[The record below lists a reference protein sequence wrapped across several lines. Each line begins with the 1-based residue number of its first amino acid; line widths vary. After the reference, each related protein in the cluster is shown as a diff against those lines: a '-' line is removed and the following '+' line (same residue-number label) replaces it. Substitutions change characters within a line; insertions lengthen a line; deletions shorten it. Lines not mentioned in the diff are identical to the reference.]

1 MRGNVIEAGRGH
13 HRGAVPVIVCGVVKI
28 AQFGSWE
35 SPLRAETVASA
46 GTAPKWVDVH
56 EGVVWWAESRPT
68 EEGRVA
74 LMREGPDGAP
84 EEVLPAP
91 WNVRNRVHEY
101 GGRPWTVLG
110 TTVVFTNWADQ
121 RVYAHDVAAGG
132 EPRPLTPEP
141 DRVHGLRYA
150 DLSPGPGST
159 SVLCVRETITG
170 DRPTDVARDL
180 VEIPLDGTGPS
191 PLGASHHFMSGPR
204 LSPDGGRI
212 AWLGWD
218 HPNMPWDGTEL
229 CVAELGTGLG
239 TDVGQSYRV
248 VAGGKREAV
257 CQVEWE
263 TPESLLVLTD
273 PDGWWNLHRVGLD
286 GTSTNLAP
294 CEQELGGPLWVLGS
308 RWFAPLGGG
317 RYAVLRSD
325 RLAVLDEHAGTV
337 TDVETD
343 LTAWTSDLVVA
354 GGAVVA
360 SAGGPLRELAVV
372 RLDLA
377 TGEEKTVSGQAGDLP
392 PAPFLSTPDQRV
404 FTSTDGRRIP
414 AFVYLPG
421 NPDFAGPEGTL
432 PPLLVYAHG
441 GPTGKVTDVLK
452 RETAYFTSR
461 GFAVA
466 AVNYGGSSGYGRAF
480 RESLNE
486 QWGVVDVQDCA
497 TVAATLAAEGVVDGD
512 RLAVRGGS
520 AGGWTAAASMTS
532 VDTYACATIMYPILD
547 LTGWTGDGGET
558 HDFES
563 RYIEGLVGTLP
574 EHADRYAQ
582 RSPSNHVANLAG
594 PVLLLQGLE
603 DEVCPPEQAD
613 RFVASLD
620 GTGLPHAYL
629 TFEGEQHGFRR
640 ASTVTAALAAELS
653 FYGQVFGFTPP
664 GVPVLELRS

>member
-1 MRGNVIEAGRGH
+1 M
-13 HRGAVPVIVCGVVKI
+13 VKI

-35 SPLRAETVASA
+35 SPLTADMVAAA
-46 GTAPKWVDVH
+46 GVTPKWVDLH
-56 EGVVWWAESRPT
+56 DGQAWWAESRPS
-68 EEGRVA
+68 EGGRVA
-74 LMREGPDGAP
+74 LMREGPVGEP
-84 EEVLPAP
+84 VEVLPAP

-101 GGRPWTVLG
+101 GGRPWTVLDG
-110 TTVVFTNWADQ
+110 DTVVFTNWADQ
-121 RVYAHDVAAGG
+121 RVYVLDGG
-132 EPRPLTPEP
+132 APRAITPEP
-141 DRVHGLRYA
+141 DRHHGLRYG
-150 DLSPGPGST
+150 DLSPGPGNT

-170 DRPTDVARDL
+170 DRPTDLRRDL
-180 VEIPLDGTGPS
+180 VEVPLDGSGPRS
-191 PLGASHHFMSGPR
+191 LGASHHFMSGPR
-204 LSPDGGRI
+204 LSPDGARL

-218 HPNMPWDGTEL
+218 HPNMPWDGAEL
-229 CVAELGTGLG
+229 CVAE
-239 TDVGQSYRV
+239 VGGV
-248 VAGGKREAV
+248 HKVLAGGARESV

-263 TPESLLVLTD
+263 SADSLLVLTD
-273 PDGWWNLHRVGLD
+273 PDGWWNLFRVGLD
-286 GTSTNLAP
+286 GAAENLAP
-294 CEQELGGPLWVLGS
+294 CAEELGGPLWAIGS

-337 TDVETD
+337 TDVSTD
-343 LTAWTSDLVVA
+343 LTSWSSDVA
-354 GGAVVA
+354 VHDGAVVSA
-360 SAGGPLRELAVV
+360 AGGPTRELAVV
-372 RLDLA
+372 RVEVA
-377 TGEEKTVSGQAGDLP
+377 TGVAATLSARPGDPPDDEYLPVPEERMFTGPAGQ
-392 PAPFLSTPDQRV
+392 S
-404 FTSTDGRRIP
+404 IP
-414 AFVYLPG
+414 AFVYAPR
-421 NPDFAGPEGTL
+421 NPEFAGQDGAV

-441 GPTGKVTDVLK
+441 GPTGKAGDALK
-452 RETAYFTSR
+452 REIAYFTSR
-461 GFAVA
+461 GFAFA

-480 RESLNE
+480 RETLNG

-497 TVAATLAAEGVVDGD
+497 AVAAALAAEGVVDGA

-547 LTGWTGDGGET
+547 LTGWTDHGGET

-574 EHADRYAQ
+574 EHADRYAD
-582 RSPSNHVANLAG
+582 RSPSHHVDRLAG

-620 GTGLPHAYL
+620 GSGVPHAYL

-640 ASTVTAALAAELS
+640 ASTITAALEAELS

-664 GVPVLELRS
+664 GVPVLELHT